1 MPGHHPARGL
11 SPVRR
16 LIVWRHGETEH
27 NAGGI
32 WQGQLDT
39 DLSPRGE
46 QQAREAA
53 TALAGLGP
61 TRVVSSDLRRAA
73 HTAAVLGEVTG
84 LPIEYDERLREI
96 HVGTWQ
102 GMSQG
107 DVAEQHP
114 EAVAALSRGDD
125 IVRGDHGESVAHVQ
139 ERVMAAVGELLADL
153 PEDGALVVATHGVTG
168 RTLVAALIGLSQR
181 RAWMSMA
188 GLRNCHWAELA
199 EHRTGW
205 RMVSW
210 NVGVSE
216 SVVSTSDR

>member
-1 MPGHHPARGL
+1 M
-11 SPVRR
+11 RR

-39 DLSPRGE
+39 DLSERGE
-46 QQAREAA
+46 QQSRQAA
-53 TALAGLGP
+53 AALGEVGP
-61 TRVVSSDLRRAA
+61 TRIASSDLRRAK
-73 HTAAVLGEVTG
+73 HTARALGEVTG
-84 LPIEYDERLREI
+84 LPIGYDARLREI

-114 EAVAALSRGDD
+114 EAVAALARGDD
-125 IVRGDHGESVAHVQ
+125 IVRGDHGESVAHVE
-139 ERVMAAVGELLADL
+139 ERVLAAAHELLADL
-153 PEDGALVVATHGVTG
+153 PEDGVLVVATHGVAG
-168 RTLVAALIGLSQR
+168 RALVAGLIGLSQR
-181 RAWMSMA
+181 QAWLSLG

-199 EHRTGW
+199 EHGTGW
-205 RMVSW
+205 RMTSW
-210 NVGVSE
+210 NVGVNE

>member
-1 MPGHHPARGL
+1 M
-11 SPVRR
+11 RR
-16 LIVWRHGETEH
+16 LVIWRHGETAH
-27 NAGGI
+27 NVGGI

-39 DLSPRGE
+39 ELSQRGLD
-46 QQAREAA
+46 QARES
-53 TALAGLGP
+53 ALALTGLAP
-61 TRVVSSDLRRAA
+61 TRIVSSDLRRAA
-73 HTAAVLGEVTG
+73 QTAMALGEATG
-84 LPIEYDERLREI
+84 LPVSYDGRLREI

-107 DVAEQHP
+107 DVAEQYP
-114 EAVAALSRGDD
+114 EAVAALARGED
-125 IVRGDHGESVAHVQ
+125 IVRGDHGESVAHVE
-139 ERVMAAVGELLADL
+139 ERALAAATDLLADL
-153 PEDGALVVATHGVTG
+153 PQDGTLVIATHGVTG
-168 RTLVAALIGLSQR
+168 RTLVAALIGLPQR
-181 RAWMSMA
+181 QAWLSMG

>member
-1 MPGHHPARGL
+1 M
-11 SPVRR
+11 RR
-16 LIVWRHGETEH
+16 LVIWRHGETAH
-27 NAGGI
+27 NVGGI

-39 DLSPRGE
+39 ELSQRGLD
-46 QQAREAA
+46 QARES
-53 TALAGLGP
+53 ALALTGLAP
-61 TRVVSSDLRRAA
+61 TRIVSSDLRRAA
-73 HTAAVLGEVTG
+73 QTAMALGEATG
-84 LPIEYDERLREI
+84 LPVSYDGRLREI

-107 DVAEQHP
+107 DVAEQYP
-114 EAVAALSRGDD
+114 EAVAALARGED
-125 IVRGDHGESVAHVQ
+125 IVRGDHGESVAHVE
-139 ERVMAAVGELLADL
+139 ERALAAATDLLADL
-153 PEDGALVVATHGVTG
+153 AEDGTLVIATHGVTG
-168 RTLVAALIGLSQR
+168 RTLVAALIGLPQR
-181 RAWMSMA
+181 QAWLSMG

>member
-1 MPGHHPARGL
+1 M
-11 SPVRR
+11 RR
-16 LIVWRHGETEH
+16 LIVWRHGETDH

-46 QQAREAA
+46 AQARAA
-53 TALAGLGP
+53 AAALASLAP
-61 TRVVSSDLRRAA
+61 TRIVSSDLRRAA
-73 HTAAVLGEVTG
+73 HTAGVLGEVTG
-84 LPIEYDERLREI
+84 LPIGYDARLREI

-107 DVAEQHP
+107 DVAEQYP

-125 IVRGDHGESVAHVQ
+125 IVRGGHGESVGHVR
-139 ERVMAAVGELLADL
+139 ERVMAVAGELLAEL
-153 PEDGALVVATHGVTG
+153 PEDGTLVVTTHGVTG
-168 RTLVAALIGLSQR
+168 RTLVAALIGLEQHQ
-181 RAWMSMA
+181 AWLSMG

-205 RMVSW
+205 RMLTW
-210 NVGVSE
+210 NVGVTE